1 MLDIDIKE
9 RIDSCIGKDIH
20 EIETNLNT
28 LLDELSPYVLQN
40 YTNSREVMQRAI
52 SQLDRINDVA
62 VPFLMSKLLSRI
74 NQLVDRFEKSI
85 DRYDDYINAEW
96 GEDSV
101 RCILHRMAPYL
112 KGENNIASPQLEMAN
127 SLSIEERRQ
136 MSSFIIDSIQHY
148 GVHSQWD
155 KDTVENHILYLTIVR

>member
-1 MLDIDIKE
+1 MDIDIKK

-20 EIETNLNT
+20 EKETGLNT
-28 LLDELSPYVLQN
+28 LLDDLSPYVLQN

-85 DRYDDYINAEW
+85 DGYDDYINVEW
-96 GEDSV
+96 GGKIVLDVS
-101 RCILHRMAPYL
+101 CIEWLL
-112 KGENNIASPQLEMAN
+112 I
-127 SLSIEERRQ
+127 
-136 MSSFIIDSIQHY
+136 
-148 GVHSQWD
+148 
-155 KDTVENHILYLTIVR
+155 

>member
-1 MLDIDIKE
+1 MVDIDIKK
-9 RIDSCIGKDIH
+9 RIDAFMGKDIH
-20 EIETNLNT
+20 EKETNLNT

-85 DRYDDYINAEW
+85 DGYDDYINVAWEK
-96 GEDSV
+96 DSV
-101 RCILHRMAPYL
+101 RCILHRIAPYL
-112 KGENNIASPQLEMAN
+112 KGENNIVSPQLEMAN
-127 SLSIEERRQ
+127 SLSIEESANSKFYHRLNPTLW
-136 MSSFIIDSIQHY
+136 S
-148 GVHSQWD
+148 VL
-155 KDTVENHILYLTIVR
+155 TVG